1 MNKSILKLKSIQVI
15 FCKME
20 PEHTILPIKL
30 TEDNLK
36 LIRDFRDSL
45 PPRPDGRE
53 HLKLSRWQ
61 QSVLDNAE
69 HQLFP
74 TLDYVSSKYNQPRNF
89 NLHLLLAM
97 KDVNTYD
104 EMTIELSKDQSRWIQ
119 KEHAKDDLL
128 QCCCSHPITICF
140 VIKGLHGD
148 ILCGGDCIE
157 KNNFITKEEINKL
170 TREIKERDMTQSQ
183 RDEREE
189 KNRIQK
195 EKRIQEK
202 EKRIQEK
209 ERIKEE
215 KRTQELEEE
224 RIQKEE
230 RLKEYQEKR
239 QKELLREKTNFENSI
254 CNECEQPFPNQGKY
268 SICFPCRPKCECGK
282 VVNPPFTKCFTCS
295 QESKK
300 DVCIKCKKLF
310 DGKGK
315 YDKCYY
321 CNKD

>member
-1 MNKSILKLKSIQVI
+1 
-15 FCKME
+15 ME
-20 PEHTILPIKL
+20 TVHTVLPIKL
-30 TEDNLK
+30 TEENVK
-36 LIRDFRDSL
+36 LIREFRETL

-53 HLKLSRWQ
+53 HLNLSRWQ

-104 EMTIELSKDQSRWIQ
+104 EMNIELSKDQSRWIQ

-189 KNRIQK
+189 K
-195 EKRIQEK
+195 KRIQK

-215 KRTQELEEE
+215 NRV
-224 RIQKEE
+224 
-230 RLKEYQEKR
+230 
-239 QKELLREKTNFENSI
+239 KELLREKTNFENSI
-254 CNECEQPFPNQGKY
+254 CNKCEQPFPNQGKY
-268 SICFPCRPKCECGK
+268 RICLPCSPKCECGNVK
-282 VVNPPFTKCFTCS
+282 NTRFDKCFTCS
-295 QESKK
+295 QQSKK
-300 DVCIKCKKLF
+300 DLCIKCKKLF

-315 YDKCYY
+315 YDTCFY
-321 CNKD
+321 CKKK

>member
-1 MNKSILKLKSIQVI
+1 
-15 FCKME
+15 ME
-20 PEHTILPIKL
+20 SVHTVLPIKL
-30 TEDNLK
+30 TEENVK
-36 LIRDFRDSL
+36 LIREFRETL

-53 HLKLSRWQ
+53 HLNLSRWQ

-189 KNRIQK
+189 K
-195 EKRIQEK
+195 KRIQK

-215 KRTQELEEE
+215 TRVKELEEE

-268 SICFPCRPKCECGK
+268 RICFPCRPKCECGNVK
-282 VVNPPFTKCFTCS
+282 DTRFDKCFTCS

-315 YDKCYY
+315 YDTCYY
-321 CNKD
+321 CNKK